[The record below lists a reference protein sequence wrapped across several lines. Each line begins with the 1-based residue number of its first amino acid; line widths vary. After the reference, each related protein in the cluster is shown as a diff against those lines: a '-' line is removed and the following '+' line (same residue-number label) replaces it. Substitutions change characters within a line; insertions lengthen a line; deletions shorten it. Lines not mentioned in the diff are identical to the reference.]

1 MKRPGQ
7 RELGEEETVEGV
19 VAPER
24 IQGWARSCGHTEQ
37 IGFAYETDGGLGT
50 RGPGDGFEQGR
61 WVIE

>member
-7 RELGEEETVEGV
+7 RELGEEENVEGV

-24 IQGWARSCGHTEQ
+24 IQGWARSCGHSEQ
-37 IGFAYETDGGLGT
+37 IGFDYERDGGLGT

-61 WVIE
+61 WVTE